1 MEALVRQIITELRGA
16 WRYRWP
22 AIGLA
27 WLASLIGWAAVF
39 ALPNQYEA
47 TAKVFVDTDSA
58 IRPFLQGIAV
68 EADVAT
74 RVGYVRQ
81 RLLSR
86 PNLEQVAR
94 STDLDLRV
102 TSPEDF
108 EKLLLRLRQDI
119 QISSESS
126 ALGYGRS
133 GQPDVY
139 TIAFRDP
146 ERDTAEDVVQ
156 NLLNTFIEASMGG
169 VGEDPQTAQAF
180 LEDQIK
186 LYAERLD
193 EAERKLADFKREHVG
208 MVVPDGGDYFA
219 RLQGEIAELDA
230 LRNELQVAIQKRN
243 ALMRQMQGTAPVTGE
258 ALTPRTALEQRI
270 VEQEARVDE
279 LLLAYT
285 EKHPDVIAAR
295 ETVTALK
302 RQLAELNDD
311 PSLRAGASNPVFQ
324 QAQIALNDAEV
335 EIAALRS
342 RLATRERRVQELRDM
357 LNTMPDVEAELQA
370 LTRDYDITRS
380 RYEQLVQSL
389 DNATI
394 SGAVG
399 QTGEDLSFRVIEPP
413 LAGLEPVAPN
423 RALLLL
429 GVLAAALAAGGALAF
444 VLHQFNPVFTTRE
457 QVYQELEL
465 PVLGSVSMAWTPAQL
480 RAQKLSHWS
489 YGLALTTL
497 LAVFAGVFVSRD
509 WLIAQVQS
517 LLA

>member
-1 MEALVRQIITELRGA
+1 MEALLRQVITELRGA

-27 WLASLIGWAAVF
+27 WLAALIGWATVF

-86 PNLEQVAR
+86 PNLEEVAR

-119 QISSESS
+119 RISSESS
-126 ALGYGRS
+126 ALSYGRS

-146 ERDTAEDVVQ
+146 ERETAEAVVQ

-193 EAERKLADFKREHVG
+193 EAERNLADFKREHVG

-219 RLQGEIAELDA
+219 RLQTEISELDA

-258 ALTPRTALEQRI
+258 ALTPRSALEKRI

-302 RQLAELNDD
+302 RQLAEMDD
-311 PSLRAGASNPVFQ
+311 GASLRAGASNPVFQ

-429 GVLAAALAAGGALAF
+429 GVLAAALAAGGGLAF
-444 VLHQFNPVFTTRE
+444 VLHQFNPVFTTRD
-457 QVYQELEL
+457 QVYRELEL
-465 PVLGSVSMAWTPAQL
+465 PVLGSVSMAWTPEQL
-480 RAQKLSHWS
+480 RTQKLSHWS
-489 YGLALTTL
+489 YGLALTML

>member
-1 MEALVRQIITELRGA
+1 MEALLRQVITELRGA

-27 WLASLIGWAAVF
+27 WLAALIGWVMVF

-86 PNLEQVAR
+86 PNLEEVAR

-146 ERDTAEDVVQ
+146 ERETAEAVVQ

-193 EAERKLADFKREHVG
+193 EAERNLADFKREHVG

-219 RLQGEIAELDA
+219 RLQTEISELDA

-258 ALTPRTALEQRI
+258 ALTPRSALEKRI
-270 VEQEARVDE
+270 VEQEARVYE

-295 ETVTALK
+295 ETVVALE
-302 RQLAELNDD
+302 RQLAAMDD
-311 PSLRAGASNPVFQ
+311 DASLRAGASNPVFQ
-324 QAQIALNDAEV
+324 QAQMALNDAEV

-342 RLATRERRVQELRDM
+342 RLATRERRVQQLRDM

-429 GVLAAALAAGGALAF
+429 GVLAAALAAGGGLAF
-444 VLHQFNPVFTTRE
+444 VLHQFNPVFTTRD
-457 QVYQELEL
+457 QVYRELEL
-465 PVLGSVSMAWTPAQL
+465 PVLGSVSMAWTPEQL

-489 YGLALTTL
+489 YGLALTML

>member
-1 MEALVRQIITELRGA
+1 
-16 WRYRWP
+16 
-22 AIGLA
+22 
-27 WLASLIGWAAVF
+27 
-39 ALPNQYEA
+39 
-47 TAKVFVDTDSA
+47 
-58 IRPFLQGIAV
+58 
-68 EADVAT
+68 
-74 RVGYVRQ
+74 
-81 RLLSR
+81 
-86 PNLEQVAR
+86 
-94 STDLDLRV
+94 
-102 TSPEDF
+102 
-108 EKLLLRLRQDI
+108 
-119 QISSESS
+119 
-126 ALGYGRS
+126 
-133 GQPDVY
+133 
-139 TIAFRDP
+139 
-146 ERDTAEDVVQ
+146 
-156 NLLNTFIEASMGG
+156 
-169 VGEDPQTAQAF
+169 
-180 LEDQIK
+180 
-186 LYAERLD
+186 
-193 EAERKLADFKREHVG
+193 
-208 MVVPDGGDYFA
+208 
-219 RLQGEIAELDA
+219 
-230 LRNELQVAIQKRN
+230 
-243 ALMRQMQGTAPVTGE
+243 
-258 ALTPRTALEQRI
+258 
-270 VEQEARVDE
+270 
-279 LLLAYT
+279 
-285 EKHPDVIAAR
+285 
-295 ETVTALK
+295 
-302 RQLAELNDD
+302 
-311 PSLRAGASNPVFQ
+311 LRAGASNPVFQ